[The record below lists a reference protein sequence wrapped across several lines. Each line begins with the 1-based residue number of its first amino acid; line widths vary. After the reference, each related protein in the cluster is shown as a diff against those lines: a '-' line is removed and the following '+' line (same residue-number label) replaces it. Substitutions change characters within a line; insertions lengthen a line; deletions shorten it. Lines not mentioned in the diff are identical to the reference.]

1 MAVTYT
7 IQGRLDGLN
16 AYVNACRTNPYK
28 GAKCKRSNQ
37 KICRCSIPYELREK
51 DREIIFPVRV
61 EITWY
66 EKDRRRD
73 PDNIASAKKYIL
85 DSLVEA
91 GVFPDDGWKYVK
103 GFTNVFRLF
112 YHCLLHTNLEDKRY
126 CGREIKA
133 GQFVSSITRISAET
147 GLTESQVR
155 TALKKLK
162 DTGYLSTKSTNKYTI
177 YTVND
182 YEKYIDCGQ
191 VIEATAKVE
200 NGTKMEQPVER
211 KMEQTDKNAKKNC
224 EKSKENCE
232 KSNKKA
238 INECFEKLWKQ
249 YPNKRGKGQV
259 SDAKKKTLYEIGE
272 EKIERALK
280 RYLDDLS
287 KDSSWRKP
295 QNGSTFFNSGYVDYL
310 DENYE
315 KPPEP
320 KPQRNPAS
328 ILECERDYDFD
339 NLEQQLFKKQLE

>member
-1 MAVTYT
+1 MNININT
-7 IQGRLDGLN
+7 DW
-16 AYVNACRTNPYK
+16 
-28 GAKCKRSNQ
+28 
-37 KICRCSIPYELREK
+37 E
-51 DREIIFPVRV
+51 
-61 EITWY
+61 WY
-66 EKDRRRD
+66 ENK
-73 PDNIASAKKYIL
+73 
-85 DSLVEA
+85 
-91 GVFPDDGWKYVK
+91 
-103 GFTNVFRLF
+103 NVFRLF

-126 CGREIKA
+126 CGKEIKA

-162 DTGYLSTKSTNKYTI
+162 DTGYISTKSTNKYTI
-177 YTVND
+177 YTVNE
-182 YEKYIDCGQ
+182 YQKYIDCGQ
-191 VIEATAKVE
+191 VAEATTEENTVVE

-211 KMEQTDKNAKKNC
+211 KMEQSEENAKETC

-238 INECFEKLWKQ
+238 INECFERLWKK

-259 SDAKKKTLYEIGE
+259 SDTKKKTLYEIGE

-320 KPQRNPAS
+320 QRNPAS
-328 ILECERDYDFD
+328 ILACERDYDFD
-339 NLEQQLFKKQLE
+339 SLEMQLMQKQLE

>member
-1 MAVTYT
+1 MQININT
-7 IQGRLDGLN
+7 DW
-16 AYVNACRTNPYK
+16 
-28 GAKCKRSNQ
+28 
-37 KICRCSIPYELREK
+37 E
-51 DREIIFPVRV
+51 
-61 EITWY
+61 WY
-66 EKDRRRD
+66 E
-73 PDNIASAKKYIL
+73 N
-85 DSLVEA
+85 
-91 GVFPDDGWKYVK
+91 
-103 GFTNVFRLF
+103 TNVFRLF
-112 YHCLLHTNLEDKRY
+112 THCLLHTNTQDTRY

-133 GQFVSSITRISAET
+133 GQFVSSIPRISAET

-162 DTGYLSTKSTNKYTI
+162 DTGYISTKSTNKYTI
-177 YTVND
+177 YTVNG
-182 YEKYIDCGQ
+182 YQKYIDCGQ
-191 VIEATAKVE
+191 VAETTTEENTVVE
-200 NGTKMEQPVER
+200 NGT

-224 EKSKENCE
+224 EKSKENFE

-238 INECFEKLWKQ
+238 INECFERLWKQ

-259 SDAKKKTLYEIGE
+259 SDTKKKTLYEIGE

-315 KPPEP
+315 KPQEP

-328 ILECERDYDFD
+328 VLECERDYDFD
-339 NLEQQLFKKQLE
+339 SLEMKLMQKQLE

>member
-1 MAVTYT
+1 MQ
-7 IQGRLDGLN
+7 ININ
-16 AYVNACRTNPYK
+16 ANW
-28 GAKCKRSNQ
+28 
-37 KICRCSIPYELREK
+37 E
-51 DREIIFPVRV
+51 
-61 EITWY
+61 WY
-66 EKDRRRD
+66 E
-73 PDNIASAKKYIL
+73 N
-85 DSLVEA
+85 
-91 GVFPDDGWKYVK
+91 
-103 GFTNVFRLF
+103 TNVFRLF

-126 CGREIKA
+126 CGKEIKA

-162 DTGYLSTKSTNKYTI
+162 DTGYISTKSTNKYTI
-177 YTVND
+177 YTVIG
-182 YEKYIDCGQ
+182 YQEYIDCVQ
-191 VIEATAKVE
+191 VAETTTEENKVVE
-200 NGTKMEQPVER
+200 NGTKMEQ
-211 KMEQTDKNAKKNC
+211 TDEKAKETC

-238 INECFEKLWKQ
+238 INECFERLWKQ

-259 SDAKKKTLYEIGE
+259 SDTKKKTLYEIGE

-339 NLEQQLFKKQLE
+339 NLEQQLLEKQFGGNT

>member
-1 MAVTYT
+1 MNININT
-7 IQGRLDGLN
+7 DW
-16 AYVNACRTNPYK
+16 
-28 GAKCKRSNQ
+28 
-37 KICRCSIPYELREK
+37 E
-51 DREIIFPVRV
+51 
-61 EITWY
+61 WY
-66 EKDRRRD
+66 E
-73 PDNIASAKKYIL
+73 N
-85 DSLVEA
+85 
-91 GVFPDDGWKYVK
+91 
-103 GFTNVFRLF
+103 TNVFRLF

-162 DTGYLSTKSTNKYTI
+162 DTGYISTKSTNKYTI
-177 YTVND
+177 YTVNE
-182 YEKYIDCGQ
+182 YQKYIDCGQ
-191 VIEATAKVE
+191 VVETTTAVE
-200 NGTKMEQPVER
+200 NGTKMEQTE
-211 KMEQTDKNAKKNC
+211 KNAKETC

-232 KSNKKA
+232 KPNKKA
-238 INECFEKLWKQ
+238 FIDCFERLWKQ

-259 SDAKKKTLYEIGE
+259 SDTKKKTLYEIGE

-315 KPPEP
+315 KPQEP

-328 ILECERDYDFD
+328 ILACERDYDFD
-339 NLEQQLFKKQLE
+339 SLEMQLMQKQLE

>member
-1 MAVTYT
+1 MNININT
-7 IQGRLDGLN
+7 DW
-16 AYVNACRTNPYK
+16 
-28 GAKCKRSNQ
+28 
-37 KICRCSIPYELREK
+37 E
-51 DREIIFPVRV
+51 
-61 EITWY
+61 WY
-66 EKDRRRD
+66 E
-73 PDNIASAKKYIL
+73 N
-85 DSLVEA
+85 
-91 GVFPDDGWKYVK
+91 
-103 GFTNVFRLF
+103 TNVFRLF

-126 CGREIKA
+126 CGKEIKA
-133 GQFVSSITRISAET
+133 GQFVSLTARISAET

-162 DTGYLSTKSTNKYTI
+162 DTGYISTKSTNKYTI

-191 VIEATAKVE
+191 VVEATAKVE

-211 KMEQTDKNAKKNC
+211 KMEQTE
-224 EKSKENCE
+224 EKVKETCE

-259 SDAKKKTLYEIGE
+259 SDAKKKVLYQIGE
-272 EKIERALK
+272 EHIQRALK
-280 RYLDDLS
+280 RYLDGLE
-287 KDSSWRKP
+287 KDVSWRKP

-315 KPPEP
+315 KPQEP

-328 ILECERDYDFD
+328 VLECERDYDFD
-339 NLEQQLFKKQLE
+339 DLEMKMMQKQLE

>member
-1 MAVTYT
+1 MQININT
-7 IQGRLDGLN
+7 DW
-16 AYVNACRTNPYK
+16 
-28 GAKCKRSNQ
+28 
-37 KICRCSIPYELREK
+37 E
-51 DREIIFPVRV
+51 
-61 EITWY
+61 WY
-66 EKDRRRD
+66 E
-73 PDNIASAKKYIL
+73 S
-85 DSLVEA
+85 
-91 GVFPDDGWKYVK
+91 
-103 GFTNVFRLF
+103 TNVFRLF
-112 YHCLLHTNLEDKRY
+112 THCLLHTNTQNIRY

-162 DTGYLSTKSTNKYTI
+162 DTGYISTKSTNKYTI
-177 YTVND
+177 YTVNE
-182 YEKYIDCGQ
+182 YQKYIDCGQ
-191 VIEATAKVE
+191 VAETTTEENTVVE

-211 KMEQTDKNAKKNC
+211 KDENAK
-224 EKSKENCE
+224 
-232 KSNKKA
+232 KKA
-238 INECFEKLWKQ
+238 INECFERLWKQ

-259 SDAKKKTLYEIGE
+259 SDTKKKTLYEIGE

-287 KDSSWRKP
+287 KDSNWRKP

-339 NLEQQLFKKQLE
+339 NLEQQLLEKQFGGNT

>member
-1 MAVTYT
+1 MNININT
-7 IQGRLDGLN
+7 DW
-16 AYVNACRTNPYK
+16 
-28 GAKCKRSNQ
+28 
-37 KICRCSIPYELREK
+37 E
-51 DREIIFPVRV
+51 
-61 EITWY
+61 WY
-66 EKDRRRD
+66 E
-73 PDNIASAKKYIL
+73 N
-85 DSLVEA
+85 
-91 GVFPDDGWKYVK
+91 
-103 GFTNVFRLF
+103 TNVFRLF

-191 VIEATAKVE
+191 VVEATAKVE

-259 SDAKKKTLYEIGE
+259 SDAKKRSTRPKRNTFSYQCAISTTARVRPEISVF
-272 EKIERALK
+272 RPPM
-280 RYLDDLS
+280 
-287 KDSSWRKP
+287 SS
-295 QNGSTFFNSGYVDYL
+295 
-310 DENYE
+310 
-315 KPPEP
+315 
-320 KPQRNPAS
+320 
-328 ILECERDYDFD
+328 
-339 NLEQQLFKKQLE
+339 

>member
-1 MAVTYT
+1 MQININT
-7 IQGRLDGLN
+7 DW
-16 AYVNACRTNPYK
+16 
-28 GAKCKRSNQ
+28 
-37 KICRCSIPYELREK
+37 E
-51 DREIIFPVRV
+51 
-61 EITWY
+61 WY
-66 EKDRRRD
+66 E
-73 PDNIASAKKYIL
+73 N
-85 DSLVEA
+85 
-91 GVFPDDGWKYVK
+91 
-103 GFTNVFRLF
+103 TNVFRLF
-112 YHCLLHTNLEDKRY
+112 THCLLHTNTQDTRY

-133 GQFVSSITRISAET
+133 GQFVSSIPRISAET

-162 DTGYLSTKSTNKYTI
+162 DTGYISTKSTNKYTI
-177 YTVND
+177 YTVNG
-182 YEKYIDCGQ
+182 YQKYIDCGQ
-191 VIEATAKVE
+191 VAETTTEE
-200 NGTKMEQPVER
+200 NTVV
-211 KMEQTDKNAKKNC
+211 
-224 EKSKENCE
+224 E

-238 INECFEKLWKQ
+238 INECFERLWKQ

-259 SDAKKKTLYEIGE
+259 SDTKKKTLYEIGE

-328 ILECERDYDFD
+328 VLECERDYDFD
-339 NLEQQLFKKQLE
+339 DLEMQLLHKQLE

>member
-1 MAVTYT
+1 MQININT
-7 IQGRLDGLN
+7 DW
-16 AYVNACRTNPYK
+16 
-28 GAKCKRSNQ
+28 
-37 KICRCSIPYELREK
+37 E
-51 DREIIFPVRV
+51 
-61 EITWY
+61 WY
-66 EKDRRRD
+66 E
-73 PDNIASAKKYIL
+73 N
-85 DSLVEA
+85 
-91 GVFPDDGWKYVK
+91 
-103 GFTNVFRLF
+103 TNVFRLF

-126 CGREIKA
+126 CGKEIKA
-133 GQFVSSITRISAET
+133 GQFVSSRARISAET
-147 GLTESQVR
+147 GLTVDQVR

-162 DTGYLSTKSTNKYTI
+162 DTGYISTKSTNKYTI
-177 YTVND
+177 YTVNG
-182 YEKYIDCGQ
+182 YQKYIDCGQ
-191 VIEATAKVE
+191 VAETTTEENTVVE
-200 NGTKMEQPVER
+200 NGT

-238 INECFEKLWKQ
+238 FIDCFERLWKQ

-259 SDAKKKTLYEIGE
+259 SDTKKKTLYEIGE

-328 ILECERDYDFD
+328 VLECERDYDFD
-339 NLEQQLFKKQLE
+339 SLEMQLIQKQLE